1 MKSDVTLMPVIYFKK
16 FRTPGLFFLAFLML
30 VMTGCFSSTKVYQTD
45 KTITYNGAL
54 YNMSNVQKID
64 SRIEGE
70 LPNGEVR
77 DMKNMNKKAVQSLLK
92 ESSPVVVTTF
102 IDMDGQDL
110 VYERRS
116 ITRYSEFSGM
126 KSKFEKAGK
135 RVAKF
140 MADKKSTQLK
150 LK

>member
-1 MKSDVTLMPVIYFKK
+1 MNPEIITPPVNPKK
-16 FRTPGLFFLAFLML
+16 VSTPGVFLLAFLML
-30 VMTGCFSSTKVYQTD
+30 LMTGCFSSTKVYQTD
-45 KTITYNGAL
+45 KTIAYNGAL

-64 SRIEGE
+64 SRIEGK

-77 DMKNMNKKAVQSLLK
+77 DMANMDKKAVQSLLQ
-92 ESSPVVVTTF
+92 ESSPIVVTTF

-116 ITRYSEFSGM
+116 ITRYSEFSSM

-135 RVAKF
+135 KVVSF
-140 MADKKSTQLK
+140 MANKKSTQLK